1 MQTGSFRTNRRII
14 RYSRAI
20 LLLSTRSAQSPSSQR
35 RAPSPLYYLRR
46 KQCSSTTSIPLF
58 GQCIRPPRLLHF
70 TEASYGTNVWRRS
83 ISSIRSELAKQGAA
97 KKDDLLKTCNRLKQL
112 TEQTQGGPSSSSTNG
127 NAVFGAPSAL
137 GGNCSSRGSVFGAA
151 STASADPLR
160 SALEPLQEIAW
171 LPVAEGLRRPRE
183 VVSSWSFDLSPR
195 FSKPVEQFRALGSK
209 FLRAAG
215 VENKLS
221 GEKLVAVLELAHEE
235 ARGAMKQKQEAL
247 TVNLMRELA
256 ARASED
262 ETLQTKL
269 KTEGCFVLTKHKAM
283 RRNSETFLDDAQ
295 WTNGNADAETLHG
308 KVGNDEGRALG
319 CSSVR
324 DELAR
329 RCEEG
334 GFGSDEAFGQQE
346 RLSDRISSLLHD
358 YNRPEDVFTEHWQN
372 SDDAGAE
379 RLLFMIDH
387 TNYPTTSLVD
397 HRASTLQGPALI
409 LASSKPLSNDDM
421 ARIQSLGDSHK
432 CKDFSSRALWRR
444 HQHSLSHL
452 RHARAAR

>member
-1 MQTGSFRTNRRII
+1 
-14 RYSRAI
+14 
-20 LLLSTRSAQSPSSQR
+20 
-35 RAPSPLYYLRR
+35 
-46 KQCSSTTSIPLF
+46 
-58 GQCIRPPRLLHF
+58 
-70 TEASYGTNVWRRS
+70 
-83 ISSIRSELAKQGAA
+83 
-97 KKDDLLKTCNRLKQL
+97 
-112 TEQTQGGPSSSSTNG
+112 
-127 NAVFGAPSAL
+127 
-137 GGNCSSRGSVFGAA
+137 
-151 STASADPLR
+151 
-160 SALEPLQEIAW
+160 
-171 LPVAEGLRRPRE
+171 
-183 VVSSWSFDLSPR
+183 
-195 FSKPVEQFRALGSK
+195 
-209 FLRAAG
+209 
-215 VENKLS
+215 
-221 GEKLVAVLELAHEE
+221 
-235 ARGAMKQKQEAL
+235 MKQKQEAL
-247 TVNLMRELA
+247 TVNLMREL

-334 GFGSDEAFGQQE
+334 GFGGDEAFGQQE

-432 CKDFSSRALWRR
+432 CKDFSSVGRFGVGITLLYHISDTPVLLANDALHVFDPLQNVVATDKSNGKKWSLEKLEREGFNHMLTPFAQLKDWPTIFRLPLRR
-444 HQHSLSHL
+444 NCSSSWKTALCTWTEESLQSLLDSFSGRMHVEERL
-452 RHARAAR
+452 VLAKHVRSVTFSVKRNESFEPKAKFETAS